1 MDQATATTKYVR
13 VSPRKA
19 RLIANLIRG
28 LTVDAALSQ
37 LTFSQMKAGR
47 HLKKTVNSALAN
59 FEMNI
64 DTKGRDKKL
73 HIQVYPILGDCQAES
88 SRYSTACLRSQ
99 GQSWKLPSP
108 KLQLG
113 QSMPLTIPVSW
124 Q

>member
-13 VSPRKA
+13 VPPRKA

-28 LTVDAALSQ
+28 LTVDAALAQ

-59 FEMNI
+59 FEMNF

-73 HIQVYPILGDCQAES
+73 HILSVIVNEGPRLKRIRSKCRGGRAPILKRMSHFTVVIGE
-88 SRYSTACLRSQ
+88 
-99 GQSWKLPSP
+99 KL
-108 KLQLG
+108 
-113 QSMPLTIPVSW
+113 
-124 Q
+124 